1 MGRFRGIRGDTVNA
15 RQFGRD
21 GDTYGRH
28 ALLKPGGDNVQRDVL
43 HVIPPRVRDGRR
55 VHPTRFDA
63 DYIGAHREHV
73 DCSDCWTVDR
83 LTESIAA
90 ESSL

>member
-1 MGRFRGIRGDTVNA
+1 MTEWHVANS

-43 HVIPPRVRDGRR
+43 HVIPPRVRDARR
-55 VHPTRFDA
+55 IHPTRFSEF
-63 DYIGAHREHV
+63 YVGAHR
-73 DCSDCWTVDR
+73 S
-83 LTESIAA
+83 AA
-90 ESSL
+90 AILAEWLSE